1 MTVAAST
8 LPSLPKE
15 LHETCYFNETIVHGY
30 FVFRSVVNL
39 QRRIGF
45 TPRGKA
51 VGPKRNVNDAC
62 YMFTKI
68 PTDQFL
74 HQLTNFLPR
83 SSIATTTKPQ
93 TSQQGTMNNINIYG
107 HLSLNIKNSREKGG
121 EQLENLQQQ
130 HFNRDVDQ
138 RLNGIQ
144 NQYVNE
150 KKFDHQDQTQDYI
163 KNVDLSS
170 VKKSYSKLHTVLSN
184 FTKER
189 TQRLDFLD
197 SPRQKQHQVRHHHN
211 NPHMLA
217 RRKHHEQKEKRKHC
231 HHVKSSPYVST
242 LSITSRKRTAALFS
256 STAPTL
262 LKSTL
267 NKKTS
272 SYSEYFQ
279 IATTVGVN
287 ISSAMST
294 TTPDKR
300 KDRRRKVH
308 KFRANR
314 TEQHVGLDIQ
324 NEPHH
329 LTPSKSEPFSH
340 YVAPLSTV
348 SSQKTFSNLKEIN
361 QNPEDKK
368 KKTGETQMKSYNTR
382 EKEYSTTESAS
393 TWEKLS
399 STVLTTTTKRVKLS
413 SSSSPYLPSRLSSF
427 KEDSV
432 LDITNA
438 TEFNKNEANKIVASS
453 MEQYFSHRAT
463 FDHVILTTPRIV
475 TAQQLNETDG
485 EKAKNVTK
493 PNLLSIPKAI
503 RPPNSFTLG
512 LWSVNGSR
520 ESNASGWHEISTK
533 IQKLKANDILTLI
546 NNNIPENGA
555 KLQEN
560 SSVVSIPIKDERDAV
575 KLSPRNNPIS
585 VQEDEHDRMVS
596 AQFPKTQNRVGKPE
610 NDIKIVIQKKKKK
623 ISLAI
628 LSTTPR
634 AVVMTTKLKPAL
646 ISATR
651 TLLSPE
657 NSSVISIDK
666 NASGIKTNSSSIHN
680 ITNNN
685 RLPFFSLKP
694 TAMTTP
700 RMSLRSLI
708 LNNASKNFSQKV
720 MATPF
725 HQLTYVRN
733 QAGEIDIDN
742 IDNINI
748 YPHLLDDND
757 GSKIATL
764 KQNIGNDGQLTLI
777 TAYLPTLA
785 TATLPESIRIAKIK
799 INRERKRR
807 MHLRS
812 IAVYT

>member
-1 MTVAAST
+1 M
-8 LPSLPKE
+8 
-15 LHETCYFNETIVHGY
+15 
-30 FVFRSVVNL
+30 
-39 QRRIGF
+39 
-45 TPRGKA
+45 
-51 VGPKRNVNDAC
+51 
-62 YMFTKI
+62 
-68 PTDQFL
+68 
-74 HQLTNFLPR
+74 PR
-83 SSIATTTKPQ
+83 SSIARTTKPQ
-93 TSQQGTMNNINIYG
+93 TPQQGTMNNINIYG
-107 HLSLNIKNSREKGG
+107 HLSLNIKSSREKVR

-130 HFNRDVDQ
+130 HSNRDVDQ

-144 NQYVNE
+144 NHYVNE
-150 KKFDHQDQTQDYI
+150 KKFDHQDQRQDYI
-163 KNVDLSS
+163 KNLDLSS

-189 TQRLDFLD
+189 KQRLNFLG

-211 NPHMLA
+211 NPHTLA
-217 RRKHHEQKEKRKHC
+217 RRKHHEQNEKRKNC

-242 LSITSRKRTAALFS
+242 LSITSPKRTAASFS

-272 SYSEYFQ
+272 SYSGYFR

-287 ISSAMST
+287 ISSAMSI
-294 TTPDKR
+294 TTPNKR

-308 KFRANR
+308 KVRANR

-340 YVAPLSTV
+340 YVAPLPTV
-348 SSQKTFSNLKEIN
+348 SPQQTFSNLKEIN

-368 KKTGETQMKSYNTR
+368 KKTFTGETQMKSYTTR

-399 STVLTTTTKRVKLS
+399 STVLTTTTEGLS
-413 SSSSPYLPSRLSSF
+413 SSTSPYLPSRLSSS

-432 LDITNA
+432 LNITNA
-438 TEFNKNEANKIVASS
+438 TEFNKNKANKIVASS

-503 RPPNSFTLG
+503 RLPNSFTLG
-512 LWSVNGSR
+512 LWSVDDSL
-520 ESNASGWHEISTK
+520 ESNASRWHEISTK
-533 IQKLKANDILTLI
+533 IQELKANDIITLI
-546 NNNIPENGA
+546 NNNIPETGA

-560 SSVVSIPIKDERDAV
+560 SSLVSIPFKDEHDGV
-575 KLSPRNNPIS
+575 KLSPHNNPMS
-585 VQEDEHDRMVS
+585 VQDDEHDHMVS
-596 AQFPKTQNRVGKPE
+596 AQFPKTQHRVEKPE
-610 NDIKIVIQKKKKK
+610 NDIEMVIQKKNKK

-634 AVVMTTKLKPAL
+634 AVVMTTKLKPGL
-646 ISATR
+646 ISATL

-666 NASGIKTNSSSIHN
+666 NASGIKTNSSSIHST
-680 ITNNN
+680 TNDN

-708 LNNASKNFSQKV
+708 INNASNNFSQKV

-725 HQLTYVRN
+725 HQLAYVRN

-757 GSKIATL
+757 GSKAATL
-764 KQNIGNDGQLTLI
+764 KQDIGNDGQLTLI

-812 IAVYT
+812 VAAYT